1 MVAPLDGIRVV
12 EIASFVAAPSG
23 GALLADLGAE
33 VIKVEIPQ
41 GEIYRHA
48 LPRAFGLENDFPES
62 PAFQMDNRGKRSLAL
77 DLTRPQAREALQ
89 RVIDRSDILL
99 TNLLPARL
107 KKYGVD
113 PETQRRRRPELI
125 CAMLTGYGPE
135 GPEAD
140 KPSFDY
146 TAYWARTGMMDL
158 MREPDSVPAFQRP
171 GIGDHAAGLSLTC
184 GILSALRT
192 RDQTGEGQVVDVS
205 LFQIG
210 LYVFGNDVALGLV
223 AGQTP
228 KRHDRTGPLNP
239 LWNQYQAQDGR
250 WLFLVMI
257 DPDRYWAGFCAAIE
271 RPELLEDERFS
282 DIIMRY
288 KNSRDLVKILD
299 EVFAARTLV
308 QWEERLKGRPLIWS
322 PAREVAE
329 VLSDPQARAMQYFRT
344 VEHPTAGRFETVG
357 PPLRLSAHEM
367 RAERPA
373 PALGADGEAVLREA
387 GLSPEEIAAALG
399 ASGA

>member
-33 VIKVEIPQ
+33 VIKVEVPQ

-48 LPRAFGLENDFPES
+48 RPRAFGLENDFPES

-140 KPSFDY
+140 TPSFDY

-158 MREPDSVPAFQRP
+158 MREPNSVPAFQRP

-192 RDQTGEGQVVDVS
+192 RDRTGEGQVVDVS

-228 KRHDRTGPLNP
+228 KRHDRSGPMNP
-239 LWNQYQAQDGR
+239 LWNQYRTQDGR

-271 RPELLEDERFS
+271 RLELLEDERFT

-299 EVFAARTLV
+299 EVFLARSLAE
-308 QWEERLKGRPLIWS
+308 WEKQLGAHNVIWS
-322 PAREVAE
+322 PVREIGE
-329 VLSDPQARAMQYFRT
+329 ILDDPQARAMGYFRP
-344 VEHPTAGRFETVG
+344 VEHPTAGPFLTVA
-357 PPLRLSAHEM
+357 PPLRLSGHEM
-367 RAERPA
+367 PADRPA
-373 PALGADGEAVLREA
+373 PALGADSEDVLCEA
-387 GLSPEEIAAALG
+387 GLSADEVAAALG
-399 ASGA
+399 RKE